1 MSTGLQIGNKTRADK
16 THVKPEQ
23 NNRGWLLRQRR
34 FADNKTCL
42 GIGKS
47 RWNAS
52 PNDNQLAVPTDILY
66 RGRWQRVNR
75 YWGPERIES
84 GWWRGRAI
92 RRDYYRLELA
102 TGLRFWVYKTLP
114 GNRWF
119 LQKLL
124 TFNQLDNWTISRWA
138 CTRNCTANRISLFCR
153 GFSCN
158 GASGT

>member
-1 MSTGLQIGNKTRADK
+1 MPEQAYEIEPLANVNIQRWCRQVLQIGNKTRADK
-16 THVKPEQ
+16 TPVKPER
-23 NNRGWLLRQRR
+23 NNRGWLLRQRK
-34 FADNKTCL
+34 FAD
-42 GIGKS
+42 S
-47 RWNAS
+47 RPIWYWKE
-52 PNDNQLAVPTDILY
+52 PLEMQVQMTTGLAVPTDILY

-119 LQKLL
+119 LQGN
-124 TFNQLDNWTISRWA
+124 F
-138 CTRNCTANRISLFCR
+138 
-153 GFSCN
+153 
-158 GASGT
+158 